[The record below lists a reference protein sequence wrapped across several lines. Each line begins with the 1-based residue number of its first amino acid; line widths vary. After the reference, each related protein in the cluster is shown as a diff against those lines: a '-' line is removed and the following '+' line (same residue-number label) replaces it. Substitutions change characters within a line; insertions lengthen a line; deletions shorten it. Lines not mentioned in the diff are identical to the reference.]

1 MKRLFKQLLALSLIL
16 SLMLSLIGCEYLLS
30 FLNKDDDTSDDGNND
45 AGNNDTKKDPYP
57 YVVTYA
63 TDYANIKNVI
73 FIIGDGM
80 GSAHLDAGELYSGTN
95 FDFRDNLNM
104 LLSDTNSLDA
114 DTNEPTDTT
123 DSAAAA
129 TAMATGVLTY
139 NKRIS
144 MDSSFN
150 EFRTILDIAKAVG
163 KSTAVVTTDKLSGA
177 TPAAFTAHTL
187 ARSLDNEIIKTQ
199 ATSGVDLLIGQY
211 DSSYDKYESTI
222 TKNYN
227 YVKTFDKEAI
237 LASSAEDTMCLFNME
252 KATDDSVSLKDAT
265 DLALNYL
272 MDDTDGFV
280 IMIEQAHIDKYSSD
294 KDIDGAAKAAVSLN
308 ETVEYVLSFASGR
321 DDTAVIITADHETGG
336 LKVDSD
342 PTKYEATCE
351 KDGEVL
357 FSYEYTTSN
366 HTNANVPIYYYGFG
380 AKPELFSTYS
390 SSEKIKNNEV
400 FLLMKDLV
408 LHSKLV
414 TE

>member
-1 MKRLFKQLLALSLIL
+1 MKRLFKQLLSLALIL
-16 SLMLSLIGCEYLLS
+16 SLIFSFAGCKK
-30 FLNKDDDTSDDGNND
+30 NDGDGADDSNGN
-45 AGNNDTKKDPYP
+45 AYQAKDPYP

-73 FIIGDGM
+73 LIIGDGM
-80 GSAHLDAGELYSGTN
+80 GTEHLDAGELYSGTN
-95 FDFRDNLNM
+95 FDFRDSFEM
-104 LLSDTNSLDA
+104 LFSDTNSLDP
-114 DTNEPTDTT
+114 DTNLPSDTT

-139 NKRIS
+139 DARIS

-150 EFRTILDIAKAVG
+150 EIRTILDVAKAVG

-187 ARSLDNEIIKTQ
+187 NRNLENEIIKTQ
-199 ATSGVDLLIGQY
+199 AVSGVDLLIGQY
-211 DSSYDKYESTI
+211 DNAYDKYESTI

-227 YVKTFDKEAI
+227 YVKTFNKDAI
-237 LASSAEDTMCLFNME
+237 LASRAEDTMCLFNME
-252 KATDDSVSLKDAT
+252 KSTDDSVSLKDAT

-280 IMIEQAHIDKYSSD
+280 IMIEQAHIDKRSHD
-294 KDIDGAAKAAVSLN
+294 KDVDGAAKAATSLN
-308 ETVEYVLSFASGR
+308 ETVEYVLSFASER
-321 DDTAVIITADHETGG
+321 NDTAVIVTADHETGG
-336 LKVDSD
+336 LQVDAD
-342 PTKYEATCE
+342 PEKYEATYV

-357 FSYEYTTSN
+357 FSYEYATSN
-366 HTNANVPIYYYGFG
+366 HTNANVPVYYYGFG
-380 AKPELFSTYS
+380 LKPELFSTYS
-390 SSEKIKNNEV
+390 SAEKIKNSEI

-408 LHSKLV
+408 LHSKIV

>member
-1 MKRLFKQLLALSLIL
+1 
-16 SLMLSLIGCEYLLS
+16 MLSLIGCEYLLS

-211 DSSYDKYESTI
+211 DSSYDKYE
-222 TKNYN
+222 
-227 YVKTFDKEAI
+227 
-237 LASSAEDTMCLFNME
+237 
-252 KATDDSVSLKDAT
+252 
-265 DLALNYL
+265 
-272 MDDTDGFV
+272 
-280 IMIEQAHIDKYSSD
+280 
-294 KDIDGAAKAAVSLN
+294 
-308 ETVEYVLSFASGR
+308 
-321 DDTAVIITADHETGG
+321 
-336 LKVDSD
+336 
-342 PTKYEATCE
+342 
-351 KDGEVL
+351 
-357 FSYEYTTSN
+357 
-366 HTNANVPIYYYGFG
+366 
-380 AKPELFSTYS
+380 
-390 SSEKIKNNEV
+390 
-400 FLLMKDLV
+400 
-408 LHSKLV
+408 
-414 TE
+414 

>member
-16 SLMLSLIGCEYLLS
+16 ALSLSLFGCEYHLS
-30 FLNKDDDTSDDGNND
+30 FLNKDDDTSGEGTNNN
-45 AGNNDTKKDPYP
+45 GTSYVPKDPYP
-57 YVVTYA
+57 YVVTYV
-63 TDYANIKNVI
+63 TDYSNIKNVI

-80 GSAHLDAGELYSGTN
+80 GMAHLDAGELYSGTN
-95 FDFRDNLNM
+95 FDFRDSFTM
-104 LLSDTNSLDA
+104 LLSDTNSLDP

-123 DSAAAA
+123 DSAASA

-139 NKRIS
+139 DKRIS
-144 MDSSFN
+144 MDSN
-150 EFRTILDIAKAVG
+150 YTELRTILDIAKSVG
-163 KSTAVVTTDKLSGA
+163 KSTAVVTTDALFGA

-187 ARSLDNEIIKTQ
+187 NRNLEREIIKSQ
-199 ATSGVDLLIGQY
+199 AESGVDLLIGQY
-211 DSSYDKYESTI
+211 DELYDSYESNI

-227 YVKTFDKEAI
+227 YVKSFDKEAI
-237 LASSAEDTMCLFNME
+237 LASRTEDTMCLFNME
-252 KATDDSVSLKDAT
+252 KSTADSVSLKDAT
-265 DLALNYL
+265 DLAINYL
-272 MDDTDGFV
+272 VDDTDGFV
-280 IMIEQAHIDKYSSD
+280 MMIEQAHIDKKSHN
-294 KDIDGAAKAAVSLN
+294 KDIDGAAKAAASLN

-336 LKVDSD
+336 LKVDAD
-342 PTKYEATCE
+342 PEKYEATYE

-366 HTNANVPIYYYGFG
+366 HTNANVPVYYYGFG

-390 SSEKIKNNEV
+390 SSEKIKNNEL

-408 LHSKLV
+408 LHSKIV